1 VSDWATSYEKL
12 AENCLMRSDD
22 AADPDERRLWL
33 AIAVDLLRLAAADRD
48 LLE

>member
-1 VSDWATSYEKL
+1 VSDGAAIYEKL
-12 AENCLMRSDD
+12 AENCLKRSDD

-33 AIAVDLLRLAAADRD
+33 VFAVELLRLAAADRD